1 MLHAE
6 GFKGLLIF
14 LIAAGVIVPLFHR
27 ARISTVLGFLLVGV
41 LFGPFGL
48 GRFVPEHDWVRYVTF
63 DNPRQAEPLA
73 ELGIIFLL
81 FILGLELS
89 VQRLWQLRRY
99 VLGVGLFQVAVTAL
113 TMGIVLRLLGAPP
126 PSGIVLGMCLALS
139 STAIVMQLLVEQ
151 HRSASPVGRIA
162 LSVLLFQDLMVVPI
176 LFIVGMLGGSGGG
189 GGSSSWW
196 SLAFAFGQ
204 AVAAIGVIMLLGR
217 YLVRPLLRSAAHTG
231 SRDLIMAITLL
242 IVVGIAA
249 ATGAAGL
256 SVALGAFLAGLL
268 LSESEYR
275 HHIEVDLEP
284 FKGLL
289 LGLFFVTV
297 GTTID
302 PAVVMRYAGP
312 IVLALA
318 GLITVKAIV
327 LYAGARLFGVPRSQ
341 AVEVGI
347 LLAQAGEFAFVVIAL
362 ARNSKLLPDELATAT
377 VAVVGLSMM
386 LTPVLAHVA
395 RRLARRLAPLDHEP
409 VQDDAT
415 ADMQDHVIIG
425 GFGRVGRMIAELL
438 EKEQVPYVALDM
450 DEMTV
455 EEERRR
461 GRAVYFGD
469 ASRTQMLE
477 RAGARRARA
486 FVVTLDGPREAERMV
501 QAVTQLQPNARI
513 FARAKD
519 AEHAIKLT
527 RMGAIGVIPETVEA
541 SIQLGARV
549 LEGLDIPEDI
559 VALRLTEVRDAAA
572 AKLT

>member
-1 MLHAE
+1 LLHTEA
-6 GFKGLLIF
+6 FKGLIIF
-14 LIAAGVIVPLFHR
+14 LVAAGVIVPLFHR

-41 LFGPFGL
+41 ILGPFGF
-48 GRFVPEHDWVRYVTF
+48 GRLAADFPWVSYVTF
-63 DNPRQAEPLA
+63 DNPRNAEPLA

-99 VLGVGLFQVAVTAL
+99 VLGVGLFQVTMSSLAIGVAVHLA
-113 TMGIVLRLLGAPP
+113 GAPP
-126 PSGIVLGMCLALS
+126 PSGIVLGMCIALS

-151 HRSASPVGRIA
+151 HRSASAVGRIS

-176 LFIVGMLGGSGGG
+176 LFIVGMLSGGNGGG
-189 GGSSSWW
+189 GSWW

-204 AVAAIGVIMLLGR
+204 AVAAIAVIMLLGR

-256 SVALGAFLAGLL
+256 SAALGAFLAGLL

-302 PAVVMRYAGP
+302 PAVVLHYAGP

-318 GLITVKAIV
+318 GMIAVKTLV

-341 AVEVGI
+341 AAEVA
-347 LLAQAGEFAFVVIAL
+347 LLLSQAGEFAFVVIAL
-362 ARNSKLLPDELATAT
+362 ARNSNLLSAELATAT

-386 LTPVLAHVA
+386 LTPVLAHAA
-395 RRLARRLAPLDHEP
+395 RRLARRLTPLDVAEHTQEGE
-409 VQDDAT
+409 T
-415 ADMQDHVIIG
+415 ADMKDHVIIG
-425 GFGRVGRMIAELL
+425 GFGRVGRTIAELL

-450 DEMTV
+450 NDMTV
-455 EEERRR
+455 AEERQR
-461 GRAVYFGD
+461 GRMVFFGD

-477 RAGARRARA
+477 RAGARKARA
-486 FVVTLDGPREAERMV
+486 FVVTIDAPREADRMV
-501 QAVTQLQPNARI
+501 QSAIYLQPNARVY
-513 FARAKD
+513 ARAKD
-519 AEHAIKLT
+519 PEHAIKLT
-527 RMGAIGVIPETVEA
+527 RMGAVGVIPEAVEA

-559 VALRLTEVRDAAA
+559 VALRLTEVRDAAT
-572 AKLT
+572 AKLK

>member
-1 MLHAE
+1 LLHAE
-6 GFKGLLIF
+6 GFKGLIIF

-41 LFGPFGL
+41 ILGPFGF
-48 GRFVPEHDWVRYVTF
+48 GRLAAEMPWVSYVTF
-63 DNPRQAEPLA
+63 DNPQTAEPLA

-99 VLGVGLFQVAVTAL
+99 VLGVGLFQVAVSSVAV
-113 TMGIVLRLLGAPP
+113 GAALRLAGAPP
-126 PSGIVLGMCLALS
+126 PSDIVLGMCIALS

-176 LFIVGMLGGSGGG
+176 LFIVGMLGSGDGADR
-189 GGSSSWW
+189 WW
-196 SLAFAFGQ
+196 ALFLAFAQ
-204 AVAAIGVIMLLGR
+204 AIAAIAVIMVLGR

-256 SVALGAFLAGLL
+256 SAALGAFLAGLL

-289 LGLFFVTV
+289 LGIFFVTV

-302 PAVVMRYAGP
+302 PAVVMAHAGP
-312 IVLALA
+312 ILLALV
-318 GLITVKAIV
+318 GLIAVKSAV
-327 LYAGARLFGVPRSQ
+327 VYAGARLFGVPRSQ
-341 AVEVGI
+341 AVEVG
-347 LLAQAGEFAFVVIAL
+347 LLLSQAGEFAFVVISL
-362 ARNSKLLPDELATAT
+362 ARGSNLLPAELATAA

-395 RRLARRLAPLDHEP
+395 RKAGRRLAPLDSERP
-409 VQDDAT
+409 TPDEA
-415 ADMQDHVIIG
+415 AAELQDHVVIG
-425 GFGRVGRMIAELL
+425 GFGRVGRMIADLL
-438 EKEQVPYVALDM
+438 DKEQVPYVALDM

-461 GRAVYFGD
+461 GRTVFFGD

-477 RAGARRARA
+477 HAGARRARA
-486 FVVTLDGPREAERMV
+486 FVVTLDAPRAAERMV
-501 QAVTQLQPNARI
+501 QAVMHLQPKARI

-519 AEHAIKLT
+519 IDHASKLT
-527 RMGAIGVIPETVEA
+527 RMGAVGVIPEAVEA
-541 SIQLGARV
+541 SLQLGARV
-549 LEGLDIPEDI
+549 LEELDIPDDA
-559 VALRLTEVRDAAA
+559 VSMRLGEARERMAAEL
-572 AKLT
+572 K

>member
-6 GFKGLLIF
+6 GFKGLIIF

-41 LFGPFGL
+41 ILGPFGF
-48 GRFVPEHDWVRYVTF
+48 GRLAADVPWVRYVTF
-63 DNPRQAEPLA
+63 DNPRNAEPLA

-99 VLGVGLFQVAVTAL
+99 VLGVGLFQVALSSLAI
-113 TMGIVLRLLGAPP
+113 GFALRLAGAPP
-126 PSGIVLGMCLALS
+126 PSGIVLGMCIALS

-151 HRSASPVGRIA
+151 HRSASAVGRIA

-176 LFIVGMLGGSGGG
+176 LFIVGMLGGDGADR
-189 GGSSSWW
+189 WW
-196 SLAFAFGQ
+196 ALFLAFAQ
-204 AVAAIGVIMLLGR
+204 AIAAIAVIMLLGR

-302 PAVVMRYAGP
+302 PAVVMAHAGP
-312 IVLALA
+312 ILL
-318 GLITVKAIV
+318 GLIGLIAVKAIV

-341 AVEVGI
+341 AVEVG
-347 LLAQAGEFAFVVIAL
+347 LLLSQAGEFAFVVIAL
-362 ARNSKLLPDELATAT
+362 ARQGNLLPSEMSTAT

-395 RRLARRLAPLDHEP
+395 RIAGRRLAPFDHERHAP
-409 VQDDAT
+409 DEGAVE
-415 ADMQDHVIIG
+415 MQDHVVIG
-425 GFGRVGRMIAELL
+425 GFGRVGRMVADLL
-438 EKEQVPYVALDM
+438 DKEQVSYVALDM
-450 DEMTV
+450 DEVTV

-461 GRAVYFGD
+461 GRTVFFGD

-477 RAGARRARA
+477 RAGARKARA
-486 FVVTLDGPREAERMV
+486 FVVTLDAPRAAERMV
-501 QAVTQLQPNARI
+501 QAVAHLQPKARI

-519 AEHAIKLT
+519 VSHATKLT
-527 RMGAIGVIPETVEA
+527 RMGAVGVIPETVEA
-541 SIQLGARV
+541 SLQLGARV
-549 LEGLDIPEDI
+549 LEGLEIPDDA
-559 VALRLTEVRDAAA
+559 VAMRLTEAREKMTAEL
-572 AKLT
+572 K

>member
-6 GFKGLLIF
+6 GFKGLIIF

-41 LFGPFGL
+41 ILGPFGF
-48 GRFVPEHDWVRYVTF
+48 GRLAADVPWVRYVTF
-63 DNPRQAEPLA
+63 DNPRTAEPLA

-99 VLGVGLFQVAVTAL
+99 VLGVGLFQVALSSVAI
-113 TMGIVLRLLGAPP
+113 GFALRLAGAPP
-126 PSGIVLGMCLALS
+126 PSGIVLGMCIALS

-151 HRSASPVGRIA
+151 HRSASPVGRVA

-176 LFIVGMLGGSGGG
+176 LFIVGMLGGDGADR
-189 GGSSSWW
+189 WW
-196 SLAFAFGQ
+196 ALFLAFAQ
-204 AVAAIGVIMLLGR
+204 AIAAIAVIMLLGR

-302 PAVVMRYAGP
+302 PAVVLAYAGP

-318 GLITVKAIV
+318 GLIAVKAVV
-327 LYAGARLFGVPRSQ
+327 LYGGARLFGVPRSQ
-341 AVEVGI
+341 AVEVG
-347 LLAQAGEFAFVVIAL
+347 LLLSQAGEFSFVVIAL
-362 ARNSKLLPDELATAT
+362 ARQGNLLPSEMATAT

-386 LTPVLAHVA
+386 LTPVLAHGA
-395 RRLARRLAPLDHEP
+395 RIAGRRLAPFDHERHAP
-409 VQDDAT
+409 DAESVE
-415 ADMQDHVIIG
+415 MQDHVVIG
-425 GFGRVGRMIAELL
+425 GFGRVGRMIADLL
-438 EKEQVPYVALDM
+438 DKEQVPYVALDT

-455 EEERRR
+455 EGERRR
-461 GRAVYFGD
+461 GRMVFFGD

-477 RAGARRARA
+477 RAGARKARA
-486 FVVTLDGPREAERMV
+486 FVVTLDAPRAAERMV
-501 QAVTQLQPNARI
+501 QAVAHLQPKARI

-519 AEHAIKLT
+519 IDHASKLT
-527 RMGAIGVIPETVEA
+527 RMGAVGVIPEAVEA
-541 SIQLGARV
+541 SLQLGARV
-549 LEGLDIPEDI
+549 LEGLEIPDDAVSMRLAEAREK
-559 VALRLTEVRDAAA
+559 VAAEL
-572 AKLT
+572 K

>member
-6 GFKGLLIF
+6 GFKGLIIF

-41 LFGPFGL
+41 ILGPFGL
-48 GRFVPEHDWVRYVTF
+48 GRLAAEVPWVSYVTF
-63 DNPRQAEPLA
+63 DNPRTAEPLA

-99 VLGVGLFQVAVTAL
+99 VLGVGLFQVAVSSLAI
-113 TMGIVLRLLGAPP
+113 GFALRLAGAPP
-126 PSGIVLGMCLALS
+126 PSGIVLGMCIALS

-151 HRSASPVGRIA
+151 HRSASPVGRVA

-176 LFIVGMLGGSGGG
+176 LFIVGMLGGSGGADR
-189 GGSSSWW
+189 WW
-196 SLAFAFGQ
+196 ALFLAFAQ
-204 AVAAIGVIMLLGR
+204 AIAAIAVIMLLGR

-289 LGLFFVTV
+289 LGIFFVTV

-302 PAVVMRYAGP
+302 PAVVLAYAGP

-318 GLITVKAIV
+318 GLIAVKAIV

-341 AVEVGI
+341 AVEVG
-347 LLAQAGEFAFVVIAL
+347 LLLSQAGEFAFVVIAL
-362 ARNSKLLPDELATAT
+362 ARQGNLLPSEMATAT

-386 LTPVLAHVA
+386 LTPVLAHGA
-395 RRLARRLAPLDHEP
+395 RIAGRRLAPFDHERHAP
-409 VQDDAT
+409 EEEVT
-415 ADMQDHVIIG
+415 ELRDHVVIG
-425 GFGRVGRMIAELL
+425 GFGRVGRMVADLL
-438 EKEQVPYVALDM
+438 DKEQVPYVALDM
-450 DEMTV
+450 NEMTV
-455 EEERRR
+455 DEERRR
-461 GRAVYFGD
+461 GRMVFFGD

-477 RAGARRARA
+477 RAGARKARA
-486 FVVTLDGPREAERMV
+486 FVITLDAPRAAERMV
-501 QAVTQLQPNARI
+501 QAVMHLQPKARV

-519 AEHAIKLT
+519 IEHASKLT
-527 RMGAIGVIPETVEA
+527 RMGVVGVIPEAVEA
-541 SIQLGARV
+541 SLQLGARV
-549 LEGLDIPEDI
+549 LEGLEIPDDA
-559 VALRLTEVRDAAA
+559 VSMRLAEAREKMATEL
-572 AKLT
+572 K